1 MTNKELLQYTNICFC
16 IRKYREELKQLE
28 IRISGASAAN
38 LTGMPRS
45 GKVTSSV
52 ESAVCSKETLGER
65 ISKLEQAKETIEA
78 FINSIEDPL
87 VHLLAER
94 RYIKGL
100 SWNAVALSIG
110 GNNTASGV
118 RMNVKRYIEKKQEQG

>member
-52 ESAVCSKETLGER
+52 ESAVLKKEALEER
-65 ISKLEQAKETIEA
+65 IAKLNQAKKNIET
-78 FINSIEDPL
+78 FVSSIEDPL
-87 VHLLAER
+87 YRIWAEGRYIEGLSWIQVSLKYGRGITADTISKTVR
-94 RYIKGL
+94 RYITSRNSL
-100 SWNAVALSIG
+100 
-110 GNNTASGV
+110 
-118 RMNVKRYIEKKQEQG
+118 